1 MMPGRGHRRGLT
13 LLEVIIAIGLIAMIM
28 TAMFLFY
35 WQMLETRKA
44 AAEQSNRTQLARQV
58 LAGLEAELRGTIGT
72 EQIGFPT
79 TQGEQRLVGDRRTLT
94 FLSTG
99 LPAENQYEIRREVD
113 KPPPAQH
120 DLRLISYSLWVDP
133 TNKTDA
139 GDPIVGGIIR
149 SEKKTLNQFV
159 VEEDDPL
166 DIRKD
171 VWAPE
176 LGYLEFRYFDGVEW
190 DTTWD
195 ITEGNALPQLI
206 QITVGYKNITQDE
219 YDDKDLDAYPIL
231 EYPFGD
237 GEVRSDRYSVIVKL
251 PAADKFFGS
260 RAQRMGKKYSSQ
272 LGVEG
277 TGLK

>member
-1 MMPGRGHRRGLT
+1 MRPARGLT
-13 LLEVIIAIGLIAMIM
+13 LLEVIIAVSLMAVIM
-28 TAMFLFY
+28 AALFLFY
-35 WQMLETRKA
+35 WQVLETRKEA
-44 AAEQSNRTQLARQV
+44 AFQSNRTQLARQV
-58 LAGLEAELRGTIGT
+58 LAGLEAELRGTIGV

-79 TQGEQRLVGDRRTLT
+79 TQGEQRLVGDRRSIT
-94 FLSTG
+94 FLTTAMPDKG
-99 LPAENQYEIRREVD
+99 QYAFRRERD
-113 KPPPAQH
+113 EPPPAQH
-120 DLRLISYSLWVDP
+120 DLRLVSYSLWVDP
-133 TNKTDA
+133 NNKTDD
-139 GDPIVGGIIR
+139 GQPVVGGIIR
-149 SEKKTLNQFV
+149 TEKKTLNQFV

-166 DIRKD
+166 DIRTD

-190 DTTWD
+190 DTVWD

-206 QITVGYKNITQDE
+206 QITVGYKNITQE
-219 YDDKDLDAYPIL
+219 ELDDNDLQSYPID

-237 GEVRSDRYSVIVKL
+237 ATNRPDRYSVIVRL

-260 RAQRMGKKYSSQ
+260 RVQRMGKKYSAQ